1 MLILCRDTNHRHA
14 PLLEL
19 GEMMV
24 VMTSQNHIEL
34 SVFVDELFYLVQ
46 RYVIFVI
53 KTINLIEICRC
64 WVVICD
70 NCGKWPVKGQWE
82 MSTDCLRVNKI
93 LYLCY
98 MTLHELISEIKSV
111 LVPMYGERESQWM
124 VRDIFE
130 EVKGYSAVDLVVRR
144 DEVMSDFIVSRVRDM
159 LARMAK
165 NEPIQ
170 HILGYAHFCGNRFEV
185 NEATLI
191 PRPETQELV
200 DRIADENEKS
210 DLRVLDVGT
219 GSGCIAITLARAL
232 RFAQVDAIDISD
244 DALAVA
250 RRNAERLKAKVN
262 FMHRDALS
270 LVDDGTRYDII
281 VSNPPY
287 IIEQE
292 KADMAAN
299 VLDYEPWTAL
309 FVPDDDPLR
318 FYVAIARYA
327 RETLNADGRLYLEIN
342 PLFARAMVDMLHD
355 YGFANVEVVKD
366 MMTRDRFVIATR

>member
-1 MLILCRDTNHRHA
+1 MLQLDYWQVNIL
-14 PLLEL
+14 
-19 GEMMV
+19 
-24 VMTSQNHIEL
+24 
-34 SVFVDELFYLVQ
+34 
-46 RYVIFVI
+46 
-53 KTINLIEICRC
+53 
-64 WVVICD
+64 
-70 NCGKWPVKGQWE
+70 
-82 MSTDCLRVNKI
+82 

-111 LVPMYGERESQWM
+111 LVPMYGEREVQWM

-159 LARMAK
+159 LTRLAK

-185 NEATLI
+185 TGAKLI
-191 PRPETQELV
+191 HRPETQELV
-200 DRIADENEKS
+200 ERIVDENAQA

-219 GSGCIAITLARAL
+219 GSGCIAISLARAL
-232 RFAQVDAIDISD
+232 RFARVDAIDISED
-244 DALAVA
+244 VLAVA

-327 RETLNADGRLYLEIN
+327 QVALKEGGKLYFEIN
-342 PLFARAMVDMLHD
+342 PLYARAMVDMLHD
-355 YGFANVEVVKD
+355 YGFNNVEVVKD
-366 MMTRDRFVIATR
+366 MITRDRFIIATR

>member
-1 MLILCRDTNHRHA
+1 MVGVKAMGVAWKWELPSDYWQVNIL
-14 PLLEL
+14 
-19 GEMMV
+19 
-24 VMTSQNHIEL
+24 
-34 SVFVDELFYLVQ
+34 
-46 RYVIFVI
+46 
-53 KTINLIEICRC
+53 
-64 WVVICD
+64 
-70 NCGKWPVKGQWE
+70 
-82 MSTDCLRVNKI
+82 

-111 LVPMYGERESQWM
+111 LVPMYGEREAQWM

-144 DEVMSDFIVSRVRDM
+144 DEAMSDFIVSRVRDI
-159 LARMAK
+159 LVRLAK

-185 NEATLI
+185 TGATLI

-200 DRIADENEKS
+200 DRIVDENEKA

-219 GSGCIAITLARAL
+219 GSGCIAISLARAL
-232 RFAQVDAIDISD
+232 RFAQVDAIDISQ

-250 RRNAERLKAKVN
+250 RRNAERLKVMVN
-262 FMHRDALS
+262 FDCSDALS

-292 KADMAAN
+292 KGDMKPN
-299 VLDYEPWTAL
+299 VLDYEPWMAL

-327 RETLNADGRLYLEIN
+327 QVALKEGGKLYFEIN
-342 PLFARAMVDMLHD
+342 PLYAQAMVDMLRD
-355 YGFANVEVVKD
+355 YGFVGVEVVKD
-366 MMTRDRFVIATR
+366 ISARDRFVVATR

>member
-1 MLILCRDTNHRHA
+1 MNIL
-14 PLLEL
+14 
-19 GEMMV
+19 
-24 VMTSQNHIEL
+24 
-34 SVFVDELFYLVQ
+34 
-46 RYVIFVI
+46 
-53 KTINLIEICRC
+53 
-64 WVVICD
+64 
-70 NCGKWPVKGQWE
+70 
-82 MSTDCLRVNKI
+82 

-111 LVPMYGERESQWM
+111 LVPMYGEREVQWM

-144 DEVMSDFIVSRVRDM
+144 DEVMSDFIVSRVKEM
-159 LARMAK
+159 LARLAK

-250 RRNAERLKAKVN
+250 RRNAERLKTNVN

-327 RETLNADGRLYLEIN
+327 RETLNVDGRLYLEIN

-366 MMTRDRFVIATR
+366 MMNSDRFVIATR